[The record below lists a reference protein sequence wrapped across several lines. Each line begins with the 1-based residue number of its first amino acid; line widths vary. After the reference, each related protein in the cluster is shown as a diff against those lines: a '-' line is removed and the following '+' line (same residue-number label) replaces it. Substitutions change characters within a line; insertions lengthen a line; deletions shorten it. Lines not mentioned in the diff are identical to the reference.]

1 MVYLNND
8 NNKQDVY
15 IPRNDGQGA
24 YVSPCD
30 KCYQEGYKDGC
41 EECGNVNLEDK
52 SVVVT
57 AATQTVLP
65 SSGYDAM
72 TSVDVDATEW
82 GQSKYD
88 EGHDDGYDEG
98 YGNGEDDQKARLSSA
113 TFVENGHYELENGWS
128 AVTVQTTCPPP
139 SLEDKNFYLES
150 CFTPTTI
157 TPSSG
162 YDGLSSVRVE
172 DNGYGQERYD
182 TGYDAGEE
190 AQRHKLVSTAITA
203 NGIYSRA
210 DGYSQIDVQ
219 VPVEVPCNIES
230 GVSINLINYPGYETT
245 VVPSSGYAGLAS
257 VHADG
262 SGIYTQGVLDVAN
275 QFVPLT
281 ATTNGVYLPQSQYAV
296 FSSVTVNVPCTA
308 CTLQTKNDTMT
319 ASTQT
324 FTADNLVRPTAP
336 SGETVYGGSIVLLED
351 LIDQYGQIRIKAWD
365 NAQHSD
371 STLVGYF
378 QYDNGEYMFYN
389 YQADIPYPFSSLTSS
404 FANVGGVGFSYLFME
419 NDGRNIFFYDT
430 FDNGIFLDGG
440 LTLNDLIL
448 PVDGY
453 DGLSSITVSIN
464 NPSVES
470 GKTLDLNSGDTSPW
484 IVVPSS
490 GYLSMDEVVV
500 TDNGYGQ
507 GKYDEGYDDAWAV
520 AMESGHTVGLQ
531 EMSCIKYVSD
541 NQAVIAVD
549 DYEFNTR
556 TANVQATGNSVTI
569 ATNANVTTYRTIT
582 AQLNSPPPVSA
593 YCYGQIDVNNRVG
606 QIIRFNFD
614 HNEKS
619 HVTEVWL
626 PEALM
631 LMSHGIFQM
640 YECFGSMDNLEYVH
654 FPSALKNIVGFNS
667 CPKLDNVVLPRRLAF
682 ITNAFNQTDIHEIEF
697 PQTVGTIRDNVLRC
711 SSIEK
716 VIIRECC
723 YIGYGFC
730 SADSYSGFTG
740 TDKAA
745 NLKEIYC
752 YSTVA
757 PIFRV
762 DERNIELTDPNLP
775 FANQLPNG
783 TLYVPTGYASA
794 YASWLDFLPSGWT
807 ISATL

>member
-15 IPRNDGQGA
+15 IPRNDGQGS
-24 YVSPCD
+24 YVNPCD
-30 KCYQEGYKDGC
+30 KCYQAGYKDGC

-57 AATQTVLP
+57 AATQTVFP

-88 EGHDDGYDEG
+88 EGYDEG

-113 TFVENGHYELENGWS
+113 TFVENGEYTLEDGWS

-150 CFTPTTI
+150 GFTPTTI

-172 DNGYGQERYD
+172 DHGYGQERYD
-182 TGYDAGEE
+182 TGYDAGQE

-219 VPVEVPCNIES
+219 VPVEVPCNIEN

-336 SGETVYGGSIVLLED
+336 SGETVYGGSIELLED
-351 LIDQYGQIRIKAWD
+351 LIDQYERITIMSWD

-371 STLVGYF
+371 WTEQGYF

-404 FANVGGVGFSYLFME
+404 WSGVAM
-419 NDGRNIFFYDT
+419 NDGLLMMNDGLNIFFYEISQ
-430 FDNGIFLDGG
+430 FGIVIRDNVPI
-440 LTLNDLIL
+440 TLNELIL

-453 DGLSSITVSIN
+453 DGLSAVTVSA
-464 NPSVES
+464 SALCQDYYSS
-470 GKTLDLNSGDTSPW
+470 GYTSGYTDGLNDCPLPNLENKTLYLNSGDTSPW
-484 IVVPSS
+484 TVVPSS
-490 GYLSMDEVVV
+490 GYDGMSRV
-500 TDNGYGQ
+500 TVRDNGYGQ
-507 GKYDEGYDDAWAV
+507 KKYNDGYNDGYADATA
-520 AMESGHTVGLQ
+520 AAKQPVGLKLDGYSWFDTGLYPDSSTTI
-531 EMSCIKYVSD
+531 ELFIVPTFYNGADTLYLAGC
-541 NQAVIAVD
+541 
-549 DYEFNTR
+549 
-556 TANVQATGNSVTI
+556 GNSFNDNSSFYV
-569 ATNANVTTYRTIT
+569 
-582 AQLNSPPPVSA
+582 AQNPFYQGSS
-593 YCYGQIDVNNRVG
+593 DWSSVNC
-606 QIIRFNFD
+606 
-614 HNEKS
+614 K
-619 HVTEVWL
+619 
-626 PEALM
+626 
-631 LMSHGIFQM
+631 
-640 YECFGSMDNLEYVH
+640 FGSCRNDITINEAYNTIEQTVKMDSGNVVSVRNYNEGSEVHAYEYNG
-654 FPSALKNIVGFNS
+654 FIIQEQAGDIRYNQETKPVGFSGMDACNYTIFLGANNNPS
-667 CPKLDNVVLPRRLAF
+667 LA
-682 ITNAFNQTDIHEIEF
+682 NAS
-697 PQTVGTIRDNVLRC
+697 P
-711 SSIEK
+711 
-716 VIIRECC
+716 
-723 YIGYGFC
+723 
-730 SADSYSGFTG
+730 AYSPAKCILLGA
-740 TDKAA
+740 K
-745 NLKEIYC
+745 IY
-752 YSTVA
+752 
-757 PIFRV
+757 
-762 DERNIELTDPNLP
+762 N
-775 FANQLPNG
+775 NG
-783 TLYVPTGYASA
+783 TLVGEFVPRLNGGIPCLYDTVNQTYIPNSGTGTVTPIFGEVSLNARY
-794 YASWLDFLPSGWT
+794 
-807 ISATL
+807 I